1 MELGENII
9 ESEPFDTHVY
19 KKCVKQLFR
28 SIGVNDWPDMAD
40 DEITTIVSTYV
51 GMNIRNQFDWQG
63 SYEIR

>member
-28 SIGVNDWPDMAD
+28 SIGVNDWPSD
-40 DEITTIVSTYV
+40 DEDNIVNVTKEYI
-51 GMNIRNQFDWQG
+51 GLNISRQFDWQG
-63 SYEIR
+63 SYAFG

>member
-63 SYEIR
+63 SYAFR

>member
-63 SYEIR
+63 SYEFR

>member
-40 DEITTIVSTYV
+40 DEITTIVSKYV

-63 SYEIR
+63 SYEFR